1 MYYPMTTSL
10 QVEAH
15 DAWLAEMQK
24 EPSPQAGKTALSAG
38 REHPLAR
45 FGAWLVSTGQRM
57 QTSPAT
63 LAGPDQIQA
72 T

>member
-24 EPSPQAGKTALSAG
+24 EPSPQVGKTARSAG

-45 FGAWLVSTGQRM
+45 FGAWLVSTGERL
-57 QTSPAT
+57 QTSPEA
-63 LAGPDQIQA
+63 LAASDQASAI
-72 T
+72 

>member
-24 EPSPQAGKTALSAG
+24 EPSAGIGKTARSTG

-45 FGAWLVSTGQRM
+45 IGAWLVSTGQRL
-57 QTSPAT
+57 QTSPGT

-72 T
+72 I

>member
-24 EPSPQAGKTALSAG
+24 EPSPQIGKTVRSLG

-45 FGAWLVSTGQRM
+45 FGAWLVSTGQRL
-57 QTSPAT
+57 QAPPET
-63 LAGPDQIQA
+63 LAGPDQIQVI
-72 T
+72 